1 MNVMY
6 LKYAIEIAKTGSISK
21 AAENLYV
28 AQPNLSRAIKEL
40 EGSLGITIFERTP
53 KGMTLTPDG
62 ERLVQYSKSA
72 LARLDQIENMFK
84 SGQPNKQLFSI
95 SVPRATYI
103 SYAFAQFSKHINED
117 EPAEFFYKE
126 TNALRAINN
135 VLTADYRLGII
146 RYAAMYDRHFKD
158 MLEEKGLNYELV
170 TEFTYSLIM
179 NRESPLAELEEIGFK
194 DLKAFI
200 EIAHADPFVPSLPL
214 SKVKKEELPDDIDK
228 RIFVF
233 ERASQFDVLSTNPD
247 TFMWVSPI
255 PQELLDKFGLVQKKS
270 KDNAKVYKDV
280 LIYKKDYKLT
290 KLDKQFITELCQAK
304 RSYIQ

>member
-103 SYAFAQFSKHINED
+103 SYAFAQFSKHIDED
-117 EPAEFFYKE
+117 VPAEFFYKE

-135 VLTADYRLGII
+135 ILTADYRLGII

-179 NRESPLAELEEIGFK
+179 NRESPLADLEEIGFK

-255 PQELLDKFGLVQKKS
+255 PQELLDKYGLVQKKS

-290 KLDKQFITELCQAK
+290 KLDKRFITELCQAK
-304 RSYIQ
+304 RSYIK

>member
-72 LARLDQIENMFK
+72 LVRLDQIENMFK

-179 NRESPLAELEEIGFK
+179 NRESPLADLEEIGFK

-255 PQELLDKFGLVQKKS
+255 PRELLDKFGLVQKKS

>member
-1 MNVMY
+1 MY

-103 SYAFAQFSKHINED
+103 SYAFAQFSKHIDEN

>member
-1 MNVMY
+1 MNIVY
-6 LKYAIEIAKTGSISK
+6 LKYAIEVAKTGSINK

-40 EGSLGITIFERTP
+40 ESSLGITIFQRTS

-62 ERLVQYSKSA
+62 ESLLQYSKSV
-72 LARLDQIENMFK
+72 LNQLDQIEEMFQK
-84 SGQPNKQLFSI
+84 GQPNKQSFSI

-103 SYAFAQFSKHINED
+103 SYAFAQFSKHID
-117 EPAEFFYKE
+117 ENRPAEFFYKE

-135 VLTADYRLGII
+135 VIDADYRLGII
-146 RYAAMYDRHFKD
+146 RYAAKYDKYFKE

-179 NRESPLAELEEIGFK
+179 NRESLLNDVEDIRF
-194 DLKAFI
+194 DNLKEYI
-200 EIAHADPFVPSLPL
+200 EIAHADPFVPSIPL

-233 ERASQFDVLSTNPD
+233 ERASQFDILSANPD

-255 PQELLDKFGLVQKKS
+255 PQPILDKYELVQRSCSENTKT
-270 KDNAKVYKDV
+270 YKDV

-290 KLDKQFITELCQAK
+290 KLDKAFITELCEAK
-304 RSYIQ
+304 RSYIK

>member
-103 SYAFAQFSKHINED
+103 SYAFAQFSKHIDEN